1 VWKIWLKGYTNQLS
15 ATPHHFTLLLPPPA
29 RIQSSMRGCGW
40 NLLPVNDV
48 DDGACGLQTR
58 SRGRIREHGMSMDVT
73 IMSLVRTWISN
84 SSRDRPMSLY
94 SAELQST
101 IQVQHRL
108 VYLHPHCLLMAL
120 WKVTFGSRRNR
131 CYRRKSNPIFPKGAS
146 GQRCRSLRLVATGQ
160 VMCVQ

>member
-1 VWKIWLKGYTNQLS
+1 VENLVERLHKSAFRCTAPFHAS
-15 ATPHHFTLLLPPPA
+15 ATSSS

-48 DDGACGLQTR
+48 DDGVCGLQTR

-101 IQVQHRL
+101 IQVQHCL
-108 VYLHPHCLLMAL
+108 VYLHPHCLLMARL
-120 WKVTFGSRRNR
+120 EGDSWLRRNR

-146 GQRCRSLRLVATGQ
+146 GQRCRSL
-160 VMCVQ
+160 